1 MQPRI
6 TGWERTSTD
15 SVLARRFVRA
25 LFEGHAD
32 AAAELVAEDFVLHWA
47 GRDDDTAEGVAAI
60 DRLLEM
66 TRAADV
72 EFGTVESTVSDGL
85 VVTSVTTS
93 AEDATPS
100 DDESE
105 RTSFASLR
113 VEDDRIAELWLH
125 VDELGTGANRSSEG
139 FVSRVSAWL
148 TTG

>member
-1 MQPRI
+1 MRTRI

-32 AAAELVAEDFVLHWA
+32 AAAELVAADCVLHWK
-47 GRDDDTAEGVAAI
+47 GHDDDADEGVAVI
-60 DRLLEM
+60 DRILEM
-66 TRAADV
+66 LRTAEV
-72 EFGTVESTVSDGL
+72 ELETVESTVSDGL

-93 AEDATPS
+93 ADADP
-100 DDESE
+100 E
-105 RTSFASLR
+105 RFASLR
-113 VEDDRIAELWLH
+113 VEDDHVVELWLH
-125 VDELGTGANRSSEG
+125 VDDLGPVASRSSGG